1 MLLVTYINLYNKS
14 VMDTLFLVEWSKD
27 HVLTVVAVIITL
39 VLVYHYIIER
49 DKVVKLSK
57 KYRSS
62 IFETQSKIFLN
73 ATQYLID
80 GNKDLAIK
88 EFLNAVDL
96 NRETIETYFALGGL
110 FRSNGEIEKA
120 ISIHRSLIARENISE
135 STRLQGLKELA
146 VDFDKGG
153 FIDKAIET
161 YKDVLKINRDQQD
174 VIQALCRIYEDI
186 EDWDQAYNYR
196 IMLSKVGH
204 VNQSE
209 TISHILVQK
218 AKALFEKGQFKACA
232 EEIEDAFRFAPSVS
246 AKILRL
252 KLFLVQGK
260 MEDAKGVLLELL
272 KEHPMY
278 ASFIFVSLEEFNN
291 NLPEKQEYLE
301 RLKQL
306 KAYFLDLKD
315 LDLMSSPSV
324 VLSKIRLLKSSSRI
338 TDAFELLDYWM
349 KNHGQSDVLKVE
361 YIKLL
366 IEVNKTDEALGQTKQ
381 LLNNLHST
389 LTRHYCAQCGY
400 NSDDI
405 FWRCPQCHNWETIQF
420 RWKV

>member
-1 MLLVTYINLYNKS
+1 MEAILPWIQEHLLA
-14 VMDTLFLVEWSKD
+14 
-27 HVLTVVAVIITL
+27 VVAILITI
-39 VLVYHYIIER
+39 VLVYHYLIE
-49 DKVVKLSK
+49 KETGAKLSK
-57 KYRSS
+57 RYRNS
-62 IFETQSKIFLN
+62 IFEAQSKIFLN
-73 ATQYLID
+73 ATQYLIS

-88 EFLNAVDL
+88 EFLSAVDI

-135 STRLQGLKELA
+135 SHRLRALKELA
-146 VDFDKGG
+146 LDFDKGG

-161 YKDVLKINRDQQD
+161 YRDVLKINRDQFE

-204 VNQSE
+204 NNQAE

-218 AKALFEKGQFKACA
+218 AKQYFEKGDFKKC
-232 EEIEDAFRFAPSVS
+232 EEDLEDAFRFAPSVS

-252 KLFLVQGK
+252 KLFLVSGDLEQ
-260 MEDAKGVLLELL
+260 AKYLLLEIL

-278 ASFIFVSLEEFNN
+278 ASFVFVSIGEDFKTSNEALKKDYQARLEV
-291 NLPEKQEYLE
+291 LRK
-301 RLKQL
+301 
-306 KAYFLDLKD
+306 YFLDLDDKD
-315 LDLMSSPSV
+315 LTTSASV
-324 VLSKIRLLKSSSRI
+324 VLSKVRLLKEAGMI
-338 TDAFELLDYWM
+338 NEAFELLKGWM
-349 KNHGQSDVLKVE
+349 DTNKNSSEVMKVE

-366 IEVNKTDEALGQTKQ
+366 IELQKKDEALAQTRG
-381 LLNNLHST
+381 LLDNLHQT
-389 LTRHYCAQCGY
+389 LAKHYCRQCGY
-400 NSDDI
+400 NSDSL
-405 FWRCPQCHNWETIQF
+405 FWRCPQCHEWETIQF